1 MRQPFWEDTYRDSGA
16 STFGEPSLEIVD
28 LASRLPAGS
37 RVLDM
42 GCGEGRNA
50 LFLAR
55 SGFEVD
61 AFDLSEHG
69 IGKLTAA
76 AAKLG
81 VRVNAWVED
90 MRSFEFTRC
99 YDLVVSHGVLH
110 LLARE
115 EWLRVIE
122 AMQEGTRV
130 TGVNV
135 VAVFTDALPTPEDLL
150 PHVRGLFREGELS
163 EIYSAWHIESFES
176 YVKED
181 EHPHGIRHR
190 HSVNKIVARRPGR
203 RDAEQCEHP

>member
-1 MRQPFWEDTYRDSGA
+1 MVRQPFWEDTYSDDQAR
-16 STFGEPSLEIVD
+16 TFGEPSREIMC
-28 LASRLPAGS
+28 LASRLPRGS

-61 AFDLSEHG
+61 AFDISENGVH
-69 IGKLTAA
+69 KLAA
-76 AAKLG
+76 AAAELG
-81 VRVNAWVED
+81 VVVNAWVGD
-90 MRSFEFTRC
+90 VRSFEFARD

-115 EWLRVIE
+115 EWTTVIQR
-122 AMQEGTRV
+122 MQAGTKE

-135 VAVFTDALPTPEDLL
+135 VAVFTDTLPTPEDLR
-150 PHVRGLFREGELS
+150 PHVRGLFREGELA
-163 EIYSAWHIESFES
+163 EIYAGWHIESFES
-176 YVKED
+176 YIKED

-190 HSVNKIVARRPGR
+190 HPINKIVAFRPVGEVRRR
-203 RDAEQCEHP
+203 QR